1 MVGFRS
7 QRLRRMS
14 GNVRGRL
21 IIALVIAAFAVL
33 SYFGSK
39 EYNPITDETQYVGL
53 TPQQEIALGLQAT
66 PQMVEQHGGLDPDK
80 RLQDYVDQIGAGL
93 VQNSAAKET
102 SWQFDF
108 HLLRDPRTINAFVL
122 PGGQVFI
129 TKALLERLRTDG
141 QLAGVLAHEIGHV
154 IARHSAQ
161 RIAKQRLTE
170 GLSGAVGVA
179 SGDYNAARMAA
190 IVGQLVN
197 MRYGRKDELE
207 SDRLGVRF
215 MADAGY
221 DPRAM
226 VEVMKTLA
234 EASSD
239 GRAPEFFSTHPNPEN
254 RIQKIQQAIGERL
267 PDGVPP
273 GLKV

>member
-1 MVGFRS
+1 MHWPLD
-7 QRLRRMS
+7 RL
-14 GNVRGRL
+14 
-21 IIALVIAAFAVL
+21 A
-33 SYFGSK
+33 
-39 EYNPITDETQYVGL
+39 
-53 TPQQEIALGLQAT
+53 
-66 PQMVEQHGGLDPDK
+66 
-80 RLQDYVDQIGAGL
+80 
-93 VQNSAAKET
+93 SAAKET